1 MMEEKYL
8 DIDLNCHV
16 VYSEVCKKI
25 IQEKIAIHY
34 PENKDEIWSQIQQQ
48 YVDYLKKWRTDLGGK
63 RNYHNGQ
70 GGTYDSIAM
79 MCYWVV
85 CKEKTDIKEVEEMM
99 NSLFL
104 PSFRKLSFVDINK
117 PFWKKILYYSFK
129 VAAKKCSKWPD
140 YDMEVAPYKK
150 DEPIYYEFKT
160 CPIADFARK
169 FSLEEVIPAICNPDY
184 AGLAYMSA
192 NLIRK
197 GNCCSD
203 DKCDYTICGDKDEL
217 CKKHPQYVDEKGY
230 IRNK

>member
-8 DIDLNCHV
+8 DIALNCHV
-16 VYSEVCKKI
+16 IYSDACKKI
-25 IQEKIAIHY
+25 IQEKVAIHY
-34 PENKDEIWSQIQQQ
+34 PEDKEEIWQQIQQQ

-63 RNYHNGQ
+63 RNYHNAQ

-99 NSLFL
+99 NSQFL
-104 PSFRKLSFVDINK
+104 PSFSKLSFVDINK

-140 YDMEVAPYKK
+140 YDMRVAPYKK

-160 CPIADFARK
+160 CPIADFAREL
-169 FSLEEVIPAICNPDY
+169 SLQEVM
-184 AGLAYMSA
+184 L
-192 NLIRK
+192 
-197 GNCCSD
+197 
-203 DKCDYTICGDKDEL
+203 
-217 CKKHPQYVDEKGY
+217 QYVIQIMLAWLICQQILLKKVIVAVMINVTIQFVEIKMSYVKNILDM
-230 IRNK
+230 

>member
-8 DIDLNCHV
+8 DIALNCHV
-16 VYSEVCKKI
+16 IYSDACKKI
-25 IQEKIAIHY
+25 IQEKVAIHY
-34 PENKDEIWSQIQQQ
+34 PEDKEEIWQQIQQQ

-63 RNYHNGQ
+63 RNYHNAQ

-99 NSLFL
+99 NSQFL
-104 PSFRKLSFVDINK
+104 PSFSKLSFVDINK

-140 YDMEVAPYKK
+140 YDMRVAPYKK

-160 CPIADFARK
+160 CPISDFAREL
-169 FSLEEVIPAICNPDY
+169 SLQEVM
-184 AGLAYMSA
+184 L
-192 NLIRK
+192 
-197 GNCCSD
+197 
-203 DKCDYTICGDKDEL
+203 
-217 CKKHPQYVDEKGY
+217 QYVIQIMLAWLICQQILLEKVIVAVMINVTIQFVEIKMSY
-230 IRNK
+230 VKNILDM